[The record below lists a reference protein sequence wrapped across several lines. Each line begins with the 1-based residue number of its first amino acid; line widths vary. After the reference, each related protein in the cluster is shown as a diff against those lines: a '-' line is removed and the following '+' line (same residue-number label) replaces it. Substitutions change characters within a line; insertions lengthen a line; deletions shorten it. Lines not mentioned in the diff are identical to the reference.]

1 MTGPTKN
8 IILRAYELAAESQSV
23 PEVARKLKAEGYTQV
38 DAHLSGKLLRSQIV
52 QRLVPTGKKRR
63 VR

>member
-8 IILRAYELAAESQSV
+8 IIVRAYELASESRSV
-23 PEVARKLKAEGYTQV
+23 PEVASKLRAEGYTQV

-52 QRLVPTGKKRR
+52 QRLLPSGKKRR